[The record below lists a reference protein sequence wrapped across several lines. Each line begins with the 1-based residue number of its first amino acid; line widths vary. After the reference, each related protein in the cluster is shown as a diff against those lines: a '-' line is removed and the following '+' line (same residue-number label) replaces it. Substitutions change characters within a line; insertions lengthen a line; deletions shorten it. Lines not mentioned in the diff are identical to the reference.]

1 MEGLVARRIARSL
14 LGPSYTRGRFPLVR
28 HLPEIIASHA
38 SGLFW
43 DVEPESLDL
52 EMHEDF
58 VLGRVLSLG
67 SFEDLTALREE
78 IGDDRIR
85 QFVERAPHR
94 LDRRSRRFFEVVLG
108 ARSEEACT
116 TKPFRRTSESLFRP

>member
-1 MEGLVARRIARSL
+1 
-14 LGPSYTRGRFPLVR
+14 
-28 HLPEIIASHA
+28 LPEIIASHA
-38 SGLFW
+38 GRLFW
-43 DVEPESLDL
+43 DVDAGSLDL
-52 EMHEDF
+52 EAHEDF

-67 SFEDLTALREE
+67 SWQDLTALREE

-108 ARSEEACT
+108 ARLEEACT
-116 TKPFRRTSESLFRP
+116 TTPFRRSSESLFRP